1 MALFSKID
9 TVHIQVND
17 LKKAQHWYE
26 EVLELEQIFDS
37 GKYLVFKIGV
47 GESTLTIQEGE
58 VRPSSIKPI
67 LFSDALE
74 ETRLKLLEKGVK
86 VGDIEVDE
94 DVTYFEFH
102 DLDGNGFEVCQYLPL

>member
-1 MALFSKID
+1 MFSKID

-26 EVLELEQIFDS
+26 EVLELEQIFNS
-37 GKYLVFKIGV
+37 GKYFVFKIGV

-58 VRPSSIKPI
+58 VRPSSITPI

-74 ETRLKLLEKGVK
+74 ETRLKLLEKDVE
-86 VGDIEVDE
+86 VGEIEVDE
-94 DVTYFEFH
+94 DVTYFEFR
-102 DLDGNGFEVCQYLPL
+102 DLDGNGFEVCQYIPL

>member
-1 MALFSKID
+1 MFSKID

-47 GESTLTIQEGE
+47 GESTLTIQEGK
-58 VRPSSIKPI
+58 VRPSSITPI
-67 LFSDALE
+67 FFSDALE
-74 ETRLKLLEKGVK
+74 ETRLKLLEKDVE
-86 VGDIEVDE
+86 VGEIEVDE
-94 DVTYFEFH
+94 DVTYFKFR
-102 DLDGNGFEVCQYLPL
+102 DLDGNGFEVCQYIPL